1 MSPRVVL
8 VGPPGA
14 GKSTVGRIL
23 AARWGVDFV
32 DTDTVVEEQTGK
44 SVADV
49 FVDEGEPAFRALEE
63 AAVIEAVAS
72 CRGVVALGGG
82 AVLSARTRAA
92 LADQPVALLSTSAS
106 SAASRVGMN
115 RDRPLLLGNVRGTL
129 AQLLRERGPLYDEV
143 ADIVVSTDDVDAQAV
158 ADQVAQALEALA

>member
-23 AARWGVDFV
+23 AARWSIDFV
-32 DTDTVVEEQTGK
+32 DTDHLVEVKAGK

-63 AAVIEAVAS
+63 AAVLEALRT
-72 CRGVVALGGG
+72 CDGVVALGGG
-82 AVLSARTRAA
+82 AVLSITTREA
-92 LADQPVALLSTSAS
+92 LADHPVALLSTGASA
-106 SAASRVGMN
+106 AASRVGMN

-129 AQLLRERGPLYDEV
+129 AQLLRDRGPLYDEV
-143 ADIVVSTDDVDAQAV
+143 ADVVVVTDDLGAHEV
-158 ADQVAQALEALA
+158 ADQVAQAVEARS

>member
-23 AARWGVDFV
+23 ASRWGVDFV
-32 DTDTVVEEQTGK
+32 DTDRVVEEHAGK

-49 FVDEGEPAFRALEE
+49 FVDEGEPAFRAMEE
-63 AAVIEAVAS
+63 AAVLDAVSSSA
-72 CRGVVALGGG
+72 GVVALGGG
-82 AVLSARTRAA
+82 AVLSMTTRAV
-92 LADQPVALLSTSAS
+92 LADHTVVLLSTSAS
-106 SAASRVGMN
+106 AAASRVGMN

-129 AQLLRERGPLYDEV
+129 AQLLRERGPIYEEV
-143 ADIVVSTDDVDAQAV
+143 ADIVVATDDVDAQSV
-158 ADQVAQALEALA
+158 ADQVAAAVEALS